1 MDRGR
6 DADRRQARRRD
17 GTTLTTPDVAVRQR
31 ARWGM
36 PRTWVWLQLIIGWLP
51 VWALYS
57 TLIVTAH
64 PGTPVPSAIFAG
76 FRAIVCAAALGLV
89 VHRFTQRYRWPTP
102 MRGAF
107 IAAQLTAAPLYA
119 ASWYVTTGLFESG
132 LRAAHGQGAHLVAS
146 SPLVPFLIIGVWL
159 YAMVASVSYAT
170 QAAERAAVAESLA
183 AQSQLAALRSQIN
196 PHFLFNALHT
206 VVQLIPHEPR
216 EASHAAEQLAAL
228 LRTSIEETRDLVPLA
243 DEWRFVQRYIDL
255 ERTRFGDRLRVDAQ
269 LDDEALDAL
278 VPSFALQT
286 LVENAVR
293 HGAAPRVD
301 ATTVSIRATVAGDA
315 LTVTVID
322 DGAGTNLTVPHA
334 TTHAGTGLARLRD
347 RVRALC
353 GDGGSLSLQSQA
365 GHGYSATL
373 TIPLRDGMRA

>member
-1 MDRGR
+1 
-6 DADRRQARRRD
+6 
-17 GTTLTTPDVAVRQR
+17 
-31 ARWGM
+31 M

-64 PGTPVPSAIFAG
+64 PGTPVNSAIFAG
-76 FRAIVCAAALGLV
+76 FRAIACAAALGLV
-89 VHRFTQRYRWPTP
+89 VHRVTERLRWPTP
-102 MRGAF
+102 MRGSF
-107 IAAQLTAAPLYA
+107 IAVQLVAAPLYA
-119 ASWYVTTGLFESG
+119 VSWYVATALFESA
-132 LRAAHGQGAHLVAS
+132 LRSAHGYGAHLVAS
-146 SPLVPFLIIGVWL
+146 APLVPFLVIGVWL

-183 AQSQLAALRSQIN
+183 AHSQLAALRSQIN

-216 EASHAAEQLAAL
+216 EASRAAEQLASL
-228 LRTSIEETRDLVPLA
+228 LRTSIEETRDVLPLA
-243 DEWRFVQRYIDL
+243 DEWRFVQRYIEL

-269 LDDEALDAL
+269 LDDDALDAL

-301 ATTVSIRATVAGDA
+301 TTTVFIRATVADDT
-315 LTVTVID
+315 LTVTVVD
-322 DGAGTNLTVPHA
+322 DGVGASLVESTS
-334 TTHAGTGLARLRD
+334 GTGLARLRD
-347 RVRALC
+347 RVRGLC
-353 GDGGSLSLQSQA
+353 GDHGMLSLQSQP
-365 GHGYSATL
+365 GQGYAATL